1 MSPINDVRAANF
13 AFFQHELWQPGG
25 ALEESMNSGLLHPQS
40 LSALPNQYPF
50 ELTLWLRVGA
60 SLGFFDHQQA
70 VTFLLTLDKQLNKN
84 WHVLSTID
92 AESLSGPFY
101 DFLTIEGSSVTLDA
115 TVFLS
120 AEALYRAQDE
130 PLHSMFRS
138 HLLLTSELMGDPDA
152 VFFQEAVRWAP
163 DEVWKKIVNSSRL
176 WTGSFQAISR
186 GFARTLVYLESAA
199 AVPPPDDDP
208 FLDGVMRNA
217 AIKSIP
223 KFRLG
228 VKDLNRTVPRYFQLA
243 GSLLGRS
250 VPLGPPSL
258 DEPRA
263 VFSALSALME
273 DWADLRGTG
282 TEGQHEENWWKV
294 FRPALETTA
303 AHEQSIY
310 PYRAE
315 NRSPGTFSPE

>member
-1 MSPINDVRAANF
+1 
-13 AFFQHELWQPGG
+13 
-25 ALEESMNSGLLHPQS
+25 
-40 LSALPNQYPF
+40 
-50 ELTLWLRVGA
+50 
-60 SLGFFDHQQA
+60 
-70 VTFLLTLDKQLNKN
+70 
-84 WHVLSTID
+84 
-92 AESLSGPFY
+92 
-101 DFLTIEGSSVTLDA
+101 
-115 TVFLS
+115 
-120 AEALYRAQDE
+120 
-130 PLHSMFRS
+130 MFRS

-152 VFFQEAVRWAP
+152 VFFQEAVSWAA
-163 DEVWKKIVNSSRL
+163 DEVWTKIVNSSQL

-199 AVPPPDDDP
+199 AVPSPDPYP
-208 FLDGVMRNA
+208 FYGFLQNA
-217 AIKSIP
+217 DIMSIP

-263 VFSALSALME
+263 VFSALSALMQ
-273 DWADLRGTG
+273 DWADLRASDTK
-282 TEGQHEENWWKV
+282 GQHEETWWNV
-294 FRPALETTA
+294 FQPALETTA

-315 NRSPGTFSPE
+315 PYRAENRSSGTFSAE